1 MIHFESPIYLYLLC
15 LIPVFCVIMYLTE
28 ILRKKK
34 LKRFSDAELLK
45 QLMPDASNL
54 RRWIKFGLLQLA
66 LAMLIIIVARPQMG
80 TKVSNEK
87 RNGIECIIALDISNS
102 MLAEDVQPSRLD
114 KSKMLIEGLLDK
126 FSNDKIG
133 LVVFAGEAYVQL
145 PITADYVSAKMFLQ
159 NIDPSLIQTQGTD
172 IARAINL
179 SMNSFTQQDK
189 IGKAIIV
196 ITDGE
201 DHEGGAMEAAK
212 AANAKGMNVF
222 ILGIGNPEGAPIPDG
237 KGGYMTDNT
246 GNTVMTSLNEQ
257 MCKEVAS
264 AGKGTYIHVDNT
276 SSAQDR
282 LNDELAKLQ
291 QGEMKSTIYSE
302 YSEQFQAF
310 GIFFI
315 LLLILEICINET
327 VNPFFRRI
335 HIFKRRTLMVTLLFA
350 LGTVG
355 AFSQNDRTY
364 IRQGNRQF
372 RMGNA
377 DKAEVEYRK
386 AIVKKNNN
394 PQANYNLGCAL
405 MQQQKDSLAMVQFDK
420 ASKME
425 TSKFRRS
432 MSYHNMGVIAQRH
445 QQYGPAIKC
454 YQEALRLN
462 PNDNETRYNM
472 ILCKKLMKNQ
482 NQPQQNQNQKKND
495 KDKNKQDQDKQKQDQ
510 QKQENNPQKQEQI
523 SKDNAE
529 RMLDAADQQE
539 KATRKKMEKA
549 MSQPQRRNLQK
560 NW

>member
-1 MIHFESPIYLYLLC
+1 
-15 LIPVFCVIMYLTE
+15 
-28 ILRKKK
+28 
-34 LKRFSDAELLK
+34 
-45 QLMPDASNL
+45 
-54 RRWIKFGLLQLA
+54 
-66 LAMLIIIVARPQMG
+66 
-80 TKVSNEK
+80 
-87 RNGIECIIALDISNS
+87 
-102 MLAEDVQPSRLD
+102 
-114 KSKMLIEGLLDK
+114 
-126 FSNDKIG
+126 
-133 LVVFAGEAYVQL
+133 
-145 PITADYVSAKMFLQ
+145 
-159 NIDPSLIQTQGTD
+159 
-172 IARAINL
+172 
-179 SMNSFTQQDK
+179 
-189 IGKAIIV
+189 
-196 ITDGE
+196 
-201 DHEGGAMEAAK
+201 
-212 AANAKGMNVF
+212 
-222 ILGIGNPEGAPIPDG
+222 
-237 KGGYMTDNT
+237 MTDNT
-246 GNTVMTSLNEQ
+246 GNTVMSSLNEQ
-257 MCKEVAS
+257 MCKDVAA

-276 SSAQDR
+276 SSAQDK

-315 LLLILEICINET
+315 LLLILEVCINET
-327 VNPFFRRI
+327 VNPYLRRI
-335 HIFKRRTLMVTLLFA
+335 HIFKRRSLMVVVLLA
-350 LGTVG
+350 MGSIG
-355 AFSQNDRTY
+355 AFAQNDRTY
-364 IRQGNRQF
+364 IRQGNRHF

-377 DKAEVEYRK
+377 EKAEVEYRK

-394 PQANYNLGCAL
+394 AQANYTLGCAL
-405 MQQQKDSLAMVQFDK
+405 MQQQKDSLAMVQFEK

-425 TSKFRRS
+425 TSKYRRS

-482 NQPQQNQNQKKND
+482 NQPQQNQNKNQN
-495 KDKNKQDQDKQKQDQ
+495 DKNKKNQEQNKKDQEQQKQDNNQ
-510 QKQENNPQKQEQI
+510 QNQDKI

>member
-34 LKRFSDAELLK
+34 LKRFGDAELLK

-66 LAMLIIIVARPQMG
+66 LAMQIIIVARPQMG

-257 MCKEVAS
+257 MCKEVAA

-335 HIFKRRTLMVTLLFA
+335 PIFKRRTLMVTLLFA

-355 AFSQNDRTY
+355 AFAQNDRTY

>member
-15 LIPVFCVIMYLTE
+15 LIPVFCLIMYLTE

-34 LKRFSDAELLK
+34 LKKFGDAELLK

-66 LAMLIIIVARPQMG
+66 LTMLIIIVARPQMG

-159 NIDPSLIQTQGTD
+159 NINPSLIQTQGTD

-257 MCKEVAS
+257 MCKEVAA

-364 IRQGNRQF
+364 IRQGNRLF

>member
-1 MIHFESPIYLYLLC
+1 MIHFESPIYLNLLC
-15 LIPVFCVIMYLTE
+15 LIPVFCLIMYLTE

-34 LKRFSDAELLK
+34 LKRFGDAELLK

-257 MCKEVAS
+257 MCKEVAA

-335 HIFKRRTLMVTLLFA
+335 HIFKRRALMITLLFA

-355 AFSQNDRTY
+355 AFAQNDRTY

>member
-1 MIHFESPIYLYLLC
+1 M
-15 LIPVFCVIMYLTE
+15 
-28 ILRKKK
+28 
-34 LKRFSDAELLK
+34 
-45 QLMPDASNL
+45 
-54 RRWIKFGLLQLA
+54 
-66 LAMLIIIVARPQMG
+66 VA
-80 TKVSNEK
+80 
-87 RNGIECIIALDISNS
+87 
-102 MLAEDVQPSRLD
+102 
-114 KSKMLIEGLLDK
+114 
-126 FSNDKIG
+126 
-133 LVVFAGEAYVQL
+133 
-145 PITADYVSAKMFLQ
+145 
-159 NIDPSLIQTQGTD
+159 
-172 IARAINL
+172 
-179 SMNSFTQQDK
+179 
-189 IGKAIIV
+189 
-196 ITDGE
+196 
-201 DHEGGAMEAAK
+201 
-212 AANAKGMNVF
+212 
-222 ILGIGNPEGAPIPDG
+222 
-237 KGGYMTDNT
+237 
-246 GNTVMTSLNEQ
+246 
-257 MCKEVAS
+257 
-264 AGKGTYIHVDNT
+264 
-276 SSAQDR
+276 
-282 LNDELAKLQ
+282 
-291 QGEMKSTIYSE
+291 
-302 YSEQFQAF
+302 
-310 GIFFI
+310 
-315 LLLILEICINET
+315 
-327 VNPFFRRI
+327 
-335 HIFKRRTLMVTLLFA
+335 LLFA

-482 NQPQQNQNQKKND
+482 NQPQQNQNQNKND